1 VAAPRPCATGDLHQ
15 PCSHAGICGSEHHK
29 DRPNIL
35 YLSGECSRP
44 YAEARTPDRAYDIM
58 LSKGE
63 SLSAGEVARKV
74 GQYPRYQV
82 TVLPVDVDDDGSV
95 RGAVEQVLAERG

>member
-1 VAAPRPCATGDLHQ
+1 MCCPLLTDGNFALARLNHQKCAR
-15 PCSHAGICGSEHHK
+15 A
-29 DRPNIL
+29 NIL

-74 GQYPRYQV
+74 G
-82 TVLPVDVDDDGSV
+82 
-95 RGAVEQVLAERG
+95 